1 MAVLKSQ
8 IVLGNFVQSFIDFL
22 FFSSFHTK
30 EEKSLKN
37 FLFFWKKQLSL
48 ACDYSKNSTWNL
60 NNTFLNIS
68 LTSHLIPQGI
78 LQENLAKHCYSHLI
92 HK

>member
-22 FFSSFHTK
+22 FFSYFHTK
-30 EEKSLKN
+30 EEKSLKS

-48 ACDYSKNSTWNL
+48 ACDYSKNST
-60 NNTFLNIS
+60 
-68 LTSHLIPQGI
+68 
-78 LQENLAKHCYSHLI
+78 
-92 HK
+92 